1 MCIID
6 RQFYFILEDTIVA
19 YDIKILDYDNQEKAK
34 FGWKSNTTE
43 LFFKRHVFNISIAT
57 ENGTIIQ
64 QKENLSKKEVE
75 ISGLL
80 QYTNYTFIIQSKNK
94 YTYSKPLQL
103 KFLTYGENIVFFYS
117 SIYLFTFFV
126 TVSDYKLI
134 IYRIKGTIKRNIKI
148 KN

>member
-1 MCIID
+1 M
-6 RQFYFILEDTIVA
+6 FFILEDTIIA
-19 YDIKILDYDNQEKAK
+19 YDIKFLDYDNHGKAK
-34 FGWKSNTTE
+34 FNWKSNITG
-43 LFFKRHVFNISIAT
+43 LFLKQHVFNISIAT

-75 ISGLL
+75 FSGLL

-103 KFLTYGENIVFFYS
+103 KFLTYGENIVFFYL
-117 SIYLFTFFV
+117 SICLFTFFV